1 MSWTYGTTPRASSPA
16 SSSRRRPC
24 QSVTYLFRMVVVRK
38 HSRRMRS
45 TRTPILRGY
54 HHMYTTPS
62 KQTNKQTKTKQSIET
77 DASES
82 ISGMLRIYRPC
93 PVATCH
99 WSGCPVLKVS
109 GSGGSGV
116 PLSRLEIRPMDAIVC
131 EKSQGN
137 KSGQVHAAKT
147 YTHSHTHSL

>member
-1 MSWTYGTTPRASSPA
+1 MPVSNVPVPDGGGAQAFTGDE
-16 SSSRRRPC
+16 
-24 QSVTYLFRMVVVRK
+24 K
-38 HSRRMRS
+38 HAH
-45 TRTPILRGY
+45 TNTQGV
-54 HHMYTTPS
+54 PS
-62 KQTNKQTKTKQSIET
+62 HVHNTLKTNKQANKQNKKQSIET

-109 GSGGSGV
+109 GVGGSV
-116 PLSRLEIRPMDAIVC
+116 VSLSRLEIRPMDAIVC

-147 YTHSHTHSL
+147 YTHTHSL